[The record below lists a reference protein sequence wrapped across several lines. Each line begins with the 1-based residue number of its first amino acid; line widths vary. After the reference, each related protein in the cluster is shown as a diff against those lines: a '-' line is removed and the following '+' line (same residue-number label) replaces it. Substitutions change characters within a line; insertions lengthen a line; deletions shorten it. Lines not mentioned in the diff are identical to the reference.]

1 MNPNSFAYFG
11 FLALGALVYHLLPA
25 RARRYWL
32 LAWSLIFYWSSVKR
46 GYVAALL
53 IAMIGANYAL
63 GRLAAGR
70 RAVLVAGLALN
81 LGLLAAFKYLG
92 FFAELASALGM
103 GPWRLPRLIL
113 PLGIS
118 FYTFVSCGYLIDVY
132 RGKRAAETDP
142 VDFAL
147 FISFFPAILS
157 GPIERADHL
166 LPQLKALGPA
176 DGEDLKFAVTRLI
189 TGLTKKVLLADSLAV
204 LVNTAY
210 GAPDS
215 FSGLQLMVAAIAYSL
230 QIYFDFS
237 AYSEMAV
244 GAARL
249 FGIRLLEN
257 FRAPYLARS
266 AREFWRRWHIS
277 LSTWFRDYLY
287 FPLGG
292 SRRGKARTWLN
303 ILIVFAFSGL
313 WHGAAV
319 HFVIWGLLC
328 GAYQA
333 VGGMTEPLRRTL
345 HLPAPLQVL
354 FTFAL
359 TTVAWIFFRADS
371 AAAALHILGRI
382 VTAAGACFPLRLTPL
397 GLPAPKLWVLGVGT
411 AVILAAEGLEER
423 FSLRE
428 RLLSTVWL
436 RDFVWVAMLIAVA
449 LFGAYGTGYDAQ
461 EFVYF
466 QF

>member
-1 MNPNSFAYFG
+1 MYPSSFLYFG
-11 FLALGALVYHLLPA
+11 FLALGALVYSLLPGKL
-25 RARRYWL
+25 RRYWL
-32 LAWSLIFYWSSVKR
+32 LGWSLLFYWLSAGHVLW
-46 GYVAALL
+46 LL
-53 IAMIGANYAL
+53 LAMIGANYAL
-63 GRLAAGR
+63 GRFSAGR
-70 RAVLVAGLALN
+70 KPVLILGLVLN
-81 LGLLAAFKYLG
+81 LGLLALLKYLG
-92 FFAELASALGM
+92 FFGELAAALGA
-103 GPWRLPRLIL
+103 GALRLPKLIL

-132 RGKRAAETDP
+132 RGKRPAETDFA
-142 VDFAL
+142 DFAL

-166 LPQLKALGPA
+166 LPQLKALRRA

-189 TGLTKKVLLADSLAV
+189 SGLTKKVLLADTLAV

-249 FGIRLLEN
+249 FGVRLIEN

-303 ILIVFAFSGL
+303 TLIVFAFSGL
-313 WHGAAV
+313 WHGAAM
-319 HFVIWGLLC
+319 HFVLWGLLC
-328 GAYQA
+328 GAYQVA
-333 VGGMTEPLRRTL
+333 GSMTEPLRRRL

-359 TTVAWIFFRADS
+359 TTVAWVFFRADS
-371 AAAALHILGRI
+371 AAQALHILGRI
-382 VTAAGACFPLRLTPL
+382 VTAAGVSFPLQLTTM
-397 GLPAPKLWVLGVGT
+397 GLPAPKLWVLGVGVC
-411 AVILAAEGLEER
+411 VILGAEFLEER
-423 FSLRE
+423 YSLRE

-436 RDFVWVAMLIAVA
+436 RYAVWVAMLIAVA
-449 LFGAYGTGYDAQ
+449 LFGAYGTGYNAQ